1 MSPVAAQLQFGA
13 EFLGFLAAIAG
24 VALSLLRSAPRR
36 LPPLVAFA
44 LAALAGVAFVAG
56 SRLVEDRADMLVAAP
71 RLGAAA
77 LLGGA
82 LIFWK
87 VERGAKAALLAGA
100 VATGLSVP
108 LVALGL
114 DIPADAAIAAGG
126 LFIGAAVLDLARRSV
141 ASRIAVSGGLSLLVI
156 VLVLSVALSA
166 VVDNNL
172 RREAT
177 KRLNDRAATEA
188 ATVTTTLGNLVRQGV
203 LARTV
208 FTQRVDSVPGRLA
221 AASAPSSA
229 RPNGTITNALNDTYT
244 VSSPTQSEAPRGYLY
259 VDTTNSIVGQ
269 GGAAKLLPAQV
280 DQLEVANSEVVGRTN
295 CQTEVQADVLV
306 LSGGAYATV
315 ALVVCPNGND
325 LGRFVAVQQI
335 DDTQLA
341 GTLAPGEATSLALA
355 SKDGPVAKIGD
366 HPDVAEVR
374 GLAAEVLGGRPRS
387 ATVGERFVSV
397 APVRDGRQN
406 GRVLNLVLVASSPLD
421 TISKTR
427 DNLFRALFIIA
438 LLGTLVALLLA
449 AVVGERIGARL
460 RSLTQ
465 AAASLG
471 RGDPGVRTGLT
482 GDDEVGTLGSTFDA
496 MASSI
501 EEKTA
506 AESQLRGR
514 LEAVVGGMGEA
525 LVATDAQARI
535 TEFNRSAEDLIGVS
549 AGTARGREVN
559 EVVLLAADDGSN
571 LASRLKEPPRTS
583 WSATATLTPLEG
595 PPVPVAVTGAPLH
608 DSAGATAGGVFV
620 FRDLRGER
628 EVERMKTEFLSRIGH
643 ELRTPLTGVL
653 GYSEML
659 LRREWPPDR
668 SRQMLEEVNTSGH
681 RLERIVQLLEFFA
694 AAAAGR
700 TLIRLEPLDLRTVV
714 DEVMKVWEP
723 RVEPP
728 LVLSRKVGRGLPS
741 VLGDP
746 RWLRLALSEMVDNA
760 IKFSPV
766 GGRVIISVVRTDDG
780 RVDLAVTDHGVGM
793 TPQEVERAFTDFEQ
807 GDTSDT
813 RRYGGLGLGLPLVLR
828 VVEGHGG
835 EVRCATTPGRGTRLS
850 MVLPSR

>member
-36 LPPLVAFA
+36 IPPLVALA
-44 LAALAGVAFVAG
+44 LAALAAVAFVAG
-56 SRLVEDRADMLVAAP
+56 SRLVEDRADLLVAGP
-71 RLGAAA
+71 RLIAAA
-77 LLGGA
+77 VLAGA
-82 LIFWK
+82 VIVWK
-87 VERGAKAALLAGA
+87 VERGTKALLLAGSLI
-100 VATGLSVP
+100 TGLSVP
-108 LVALGL
+108 LVALEL
-114 DIPADAAIAAGG
+114 EIPADVAIAVGG

-172 RREAT
+172 RREALN
-177 KRLNDRAATEA
+177 RLSDRSATEA
-188 ATVTTTLGNLVRQGV
+188 TSLNTTLANLTRSALIAQSVFILTVAQGG
-203 LARTV
+203 
-208 FTQRVDSVPGRLA
+208 SGSLA
-221 AASAPSSA
+221 AAVASVD
-229 RPNGTITNALNDTYT
+229 RPNTTVRAALSNLYDNSYDDTKGYLF
-244 VSSPTQSEAPRGYLY
+244 VDPRG
-259 VDTTNSIVGQ
+259 SIVGQ
-269 GGAAKLLPAQV
+269 APLDLVP
-280 DQLEVANSEVVGRTN
+280 D
-295 CQTEVQADVLV
+295 QADLIRLV
-306 LSGGAYATV
+306 GSRVIADTGCAQKIQADIVPIDNRAYATV
-315 ALVVCPNGND
+315 ALATCQGGQD
-325 LGRFVAVQQI
+325 LGRFVAVSPLN
-335 DDTQLA
+335 DLQLSRSIA
-341 GTLAPGEATSLALA
+341 SGDPTSLALLSETA
-355 SKDGPVAKIGD
+355 TVAQAGTQPRDPAK
-366 HPDVAEVR
+366 VR
-374 GLAAEVLGGRPRS
+374 VLAAAVIQDRKIKS

-397 APVRDGRQN
+397 APVQQAREGRI
-406 GRVLNLVLVASSPLD
+406 LNLALVASSPTA
-421 TISKTR
+421 TISETR

-465 AAASLG
+465 AAAALG
-471 RGDPGVRTGLT
+471 RGDPGVRTGLR

-559 EVVLLAADDGSN
+559 EVVLLAADDGAN
-571 LASRLKEPPRTS
+571 LATRLKQPPRTP
-583 WSATATLTPLEG
+583 WSANATLTPLEG
-595 PPVPVAVTGAPLH
+595 PAVPVAVTGAPLR
-608 DSAGATAGGVFV
+608 DTSGATAGGVFV
-620 FRDLRGER
+620 LRDLRGER

-714 DEVMKVWEP
+714 DEVLKMWEP
-723 RVEPP
+723 RVQAP
-728 LVLSRKVGRGLPS
+728 LVLSRKVARNLPS

-760 IKFSPV
+760 IKFSPI
-766 GGRVIISVVRTDDG
+766 GGRVIISAVRTDDG

-850 MVLPSR
+850 MVLPPR

>member
-1 MSPVAAQLQFGA
+1 
-13 EFLGFLAAIAG
+13 
-24 VALSLLRSAPRR
+24 
-36 LPPLVAFA
+36 VAFA
-44 LAALAGVAFVAG
+44 AG
-56 SRLVEDRADMLVAAP
+56 SRLVEERADPLIAAP
-71 RLGAAA
+71 RLLAAA
-77 LLGGA
+77 
-82 LIFWK
+82 
-87 VERGAKAALLAGA
+87 VLAGA
-100 VATGLSVP
+100 VLVWSVERGTKALLVAGALATGLSVP
-108 LVALGL
+108 LVDLEL
-114 DIPADAAIAAGG
+114 EIPADAAVAIGG
-126 LFIGAAVLDLARRSV
+126 ILIGAAVLDLARRSV

-172 RREAT
+172 RREAK
-177 KRLNDRAATEA
+177 KRLDDRAAAEA
-188 ATVTTTLGNLVRQGV
+188 DAVRVILGNLILNTV
-203 LARTV
+203 LAQSV
-208 FTQRVDSVPGRLA
+208 FSQFVENGAPGRLA
-221 AASAPSSA
+221 VVAAPDAA
-229 RPNGTITNALNDTYT
+229 RPNAIVDEALAETYRISRE
-244 VSSPTQSEAPRGYLY
+244 VERGYLFID
-259 VDTTNSIVGQ
+259 VRGSVVGK
-269 GGAAKLLPAQV
+269 APRNLFA
-280 DQLEVANSEVVGRTN
+280 DQAELVPFVGSEVVRDTG
-295 CQTEVQADVLV
+295 CQSNQTAIQADVV
-306 LSGGAYATV
+306 VINTKAYATV
-315 ALVVCPNGND
+315 AYARCLDQPRRD
-325 LGRFVAVQQI
+325 LGRFVSVLPL
-335 DDTQLA
+335 DSELLA
-341 GTLAPGEATSLALA
+341 RTIPEGEPLSVALVGKGAT
-355 SKDGPVAKIGD
+355 
-366 HPDVAEVR
+366 VAETGKQPDLPEVR
-374 GLAAEVLGGRPRS
+374 ALVATAFGNGRSIS

-397 APVRDGRQN
+397 IPIQRAQQSDGRFYD
-406 GRVLNLVLVASSPLD
+406 VVVVASTLTAS
-421 TISKTR
+421 ISKTR

-460 RSLTQ
+460 RSLTL
-465 AAASLG
+465 AAAALG
-471 RGDPGVRTGLT
+471 RGDPGVRTGLR

-501 EEKTA
+501 EEKTT
-506 AESQLRGR
+506 AESQLRAR

-535 TEFNRSAEDLIGVS
+535 TEFNRSAEDLVGVS
-549 AGTARGREVN
+549 AGTARGREIN
-559 EVVLLAADDGSN
+559 EVVLLAADDGAN
-571 LASRLKEPPRTS
+571 LANRLKQPPRTP
-583 WSATATLTPLEG
+583 WSANATLTPLEG
-595 PPVPVAVTGAPLH
+595 QPVPVAVTGAPLH
-608 DSAGATAGGVFV
+608 DPTGNTAGGVFV
-620 FRDLRGER
+620 LRDLRGER

-714 DEVMKVWEP
+714 DDVMKSWEP

-728 LVLSRKVGRGLPS
+728 LVLTRKVARNLPS

-760 IKFSPV
+760 IKFSPI
-766 GGRVIISVVRTDDG
+766 GGRVIISAVRTEDG